1 MDKRNETKKNVMSYL
16 HDLTILLAIIL
27 VLFML
32 LFRVVVVSGPSM
44 MSTLIDGDYLIVL
57 NQFFVGEP
65 QAGDIVVISKADY
78 DNGTPIIKR
87 VIATEGQEVLI
98 RNQKVYVDGVL
109 LNEPYIHGLP
119 TTSPTGEDY
128 RVIVEPGCVFVMGDN
143 RVQSKDSRSSQ
154 IGQIDCRQIIG
165 KAIFCIFPG
174 ADATGTR
181 DFGRFGGIG

>member
-1 MDKRNETKKNVMSYL
+1 MNKRNETKKSVMAYF
-16 HDLTILLAIIL
+16 HDLTIFLAIIL
-27 VLFML
+27 VVFML

-44 MSTLIDGDYLIVL
+44 MSTLLNGDYLIVL

-65 QAGDIVVISKADY
+65 QPGDIVVISKSDY

-87 VIATEGQEVLI
+87 VIATEGQEVRI
-98 RNQKVYVDGVL
+98 HNQRVYVDGVL

-119 TTSPTGEDY
+119 TTSPAGEDY
-128 RVIVEPGCVFVMGDN
+128 SVIVEPGCVFVMGDN
-143 RVQSKDSRSSQ
+143 RVNSKDSRSNQ

-174 ADATGTR
+174 ADSSGKR
-181 DFGRFGGIG
+181 DFGRLGGIG